1 MAGSDSREGRRSF
14 AKRYWW
20 LTMVRGVFAFGLG
33 VSLLLTRSGS
43 GITTL
48 RFMAMY
54 WFASGL
60 LSISGGVSIARRPGL
75 WLAIGVAE
83 LIAGMVTFFGSL
95 SVSDSGLPSLLGAF
109 CVFAI
114 LTGTLHI
121 VAGIRIRQRRGRKWS
136 WGSFFMGVLQIVL
149 GVLVLASEES
159 IRAGAFH
166 AASIWAFIAGAG
178 LISNALRLRRL
189 AVVDEAEEKENTS
202 PRDSAKAIQTERV
215 NAGGY
220 DGDRCA

>member
-1 MAGSDSREGRRSF
+1 M
-14 AKRYWW
+14 
-20 LTMVRGVFAFGLG
+20 GLG

-60 LSISGGVSIARRPGL
+60 LSISGGVNIARRPGL

-83 LIAGMVTFFGSL
+83 LIAGLVTFFGSL

-121 VAGIRIRQRRGRKWS
+121 VAGVRIRQRRGRKWS

-159 IRAGAFH
+159 TRAGAFH
-166 AASIWAFIAGAG
+166 AASIWAFIAGSG
-178 LISNALRLRRL
+178 LVSNALRLRKL
-189 AVVDEAEEKENTS
+189 AVADEAEGEENIS
-202 PRDSAKAIQTERV
+202 PRDLAEAAQAERAD
-215 NAGGY
+215 AGG
-220 DGDRCA
+220 

>member
-1 MAGSDSREGRRSF
+1 M
-14 AKRYWW
+14 
-20 LTMVRGVFAFGLG
+20 GLG

-121 VAGIRIRQRRGRKWS
+121 VAGVRIRQRRGRKWS

-166 AASIWAFIAGAG
+166 AASIWAFIAGSG
-178 LISNALRLRRL
+178 LVSNALRLRKL
-189 AVVDEAEEKENTS
+189 AVADEAEGEENTS
-202 PRDSAKAIQTERV
+202 PRDLVEATQVERAD
-215 NAGGY
+215 AGG
-220 DGDRCA
+220 